1 VPLSINGMAEG
12 EGEGEGSNKN
22 LYHTDFRD

>member
-1 VPLSINGMAEG
+1 MPLSINGMAEG